1 MVKSKKVEG
10 VQIRARGP
18 CPILCDVHT
27 PESPSQR
34 PMGTV
39 IRGFRPSGM
48 NRPVPARIQGVSG
61 SGIPGHLDP
70 PMQGAERIPESSA
83 EGNGDSTSLP
93 ASPCPRPWK
102 KRAGGARCAGAGVVI
117 MRLPGRPAQASSG
130 LALFPPACCVGPP
143 ALKRS
148 PAHGGGG
155 GRNEPASRGSGE
167 SGLPGFGRIPVAGIR
182 RSGRAPV
189 SGNPSGWAT
198 P

>member
-1 MVKSKKVEG
+1 MVKLKKAKG

-34 PMGTV
+34 PMGTA
-39 IRGFRPSGM
+39 IRGFNLSGM
-48 NRPVPARIQGVSG
+48 NQPVPARIQGVSG

-102 KRAGGARCAGAGVVI
+102 KR
-117 MRLPGRPAQASSG
+117 
-130 LALFPPACCVGPP
+130 
-143 ALKRS
+143 S

-167 SGLPGFGRIPVAGIR
+167 SGLPGFDESRLRGFEEADGR
-182 RSGRAPV
+182 RAHVTLP
-189 SGNPSGWAT
+189 G
-198 P
+198 

>member
-48 NRPVPARIQGVSG
+48 NQPVPARIQGVSG

-70 PMQGAERIPESSA
+70 PMQGARRIPESSA
-83 EGNGDSTSLP
+83 EGNGDSMSLP

-102 KRAGGARCAGAGVVI
+102 KRSPRPWWRRGKERTRVARVRGIRVARIRTNPGCGDSKKRTDAGTRNP
-117 MRLPGRPAQASSG
+117 LPAGRPRG
-130 LALFPPACCVGPP
+130 AL
-143 ALKRS
+143 R
-148 PAHGGGG
+148 
-155 GRNEPASRGSGE
+155 
-167 SGLPGFGRIPVAGIR
+167 
-182 RSGRAPV
+182 
-189 SGNPSGWAT
+189 PS
-198 P
+198 

>member
-39 IRGFRPSGM
+39 IRGFNLSGM
-48 NRPVPARIQGVSG
+48 NQPVPARIQGVSG

-70 PMQGAERIPESSA
+70 TIRGARRIPESSA

-93 ASPCPRPWK
+93 ASPCPRPGK
-102 KRAGGARCAGAGVVI
+102 KRAGGARCAGAGIVI

-148 PAHGGGG
+148 PVPMAD
-155 GRNEPASRGSGE
+155 GRGKERT
-167 SGLPGFGRIPVAGIR
+167 RVARVRGIR
-182 RSGRAPV
+182 VARIRT
-189 SGNPSGWAT
+189 NPGCGDSKKRTSAGVG
-198 P
+198 

>member
-48 NRPVPARIQGVSG
+48 NQPVPARIQGVSG

-102 KRAGGARCAGAGVVI
+102 KR
-117 MRLPGRPAQASSG
+117 
-130 LALFPPACCVGPP
+130 
-143 ALKRS
+143 S

-182 RSGRAPV
+182 RSGRTPGTRNLTWLGDAYGV
-189 SGNPSGWAT
+189 LCPS
-198 P
+198 